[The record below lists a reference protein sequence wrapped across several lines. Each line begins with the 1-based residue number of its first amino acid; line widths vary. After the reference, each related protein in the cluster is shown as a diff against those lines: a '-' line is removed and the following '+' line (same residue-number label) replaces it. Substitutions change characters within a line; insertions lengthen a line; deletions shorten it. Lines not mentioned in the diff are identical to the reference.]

1 MSQNNINSFAQN
13 MRNVIGQQA
22 NELSMLT
29 ALQRSLTTNDT
40 FVTYEYQDVQG
51 KNSRYQLPSYASIV
65 NRLKSLEESVNSL
78 STGHGTIN
86 LTDGSRR
93 TITLSSIPHTPEQIS
108 GLEDPSTFKIDTN
121 WFFEELMFP
130 GMTVDIDLTGNLR
143 MELDPYAEGSDHLN
157 CSIDNDLFLLYII
170 SVLLEKIGNISCGY
184 GAVKLASLT
193 ALHLQS
199 KCFITHTSFI
209 NC

>member
-51 KNSRYQLPSYASIV
+51 KNSQYQLPSYASIV

-130 GMTVDIDLTGNLR
+130 GMTVDIDLTG
-143 MELDPYAEGSDHLN
+143 
-157 CSIDNDLFLLYII
+157 
-170 SVLLEKIGNISCGY
+170 KIERTFY
-184 GAVKLASLT
+184 G
-193 ALHLQS
+193 
-199 KCFITHTSFI
+199 I
-209 NC
+209 

>member
-1 MSQNNINSFAQN
+1 

-29 ALQRSLTTNDT
+29 AIQRSLTTNDT

-51 KNSRYQLPSYASIV
+51 KNSQYQLPSYASIV

-78 STGHGTIN
+78 STGRGTIN
-86 LTDGSRR
+86 LNDGSRR
-93 TITLSSIPHTPEQIS
+93 VITLSSIPHTPEQIS

-130 GMTVDIDLTGNLR
+130 GMTVDIDLTGKIEDTADRVKVLR
-143 MELDPYAEGSDHLN
+143 VILN
-157 CSIDNDLFLLYII
+157 ANDALTR
-170 SVLLEKIGNISCGY
+170 NIWE
-184 GAVKLASLT
+184 
-193 ALHLQS
+193 
-199 KCFITHTSFI
+199 
-209 NC
+209 